1 MFFSF
6 KMCDYKSRQSL
17 IQQNGLTFLYWI
29 GFLEV
34 EVEKANF
41 SRFFKDRKKKE
52 TNEQT
57 KKKKKKEISESI
69 SKSTKSFVIPDLPFL
84 SILVGRILHFWFSL
98 EDNETLLI
106 VSFKLFVWSLWWT
119 LRKKQVQTMV
129 T

>member
-6 KMCDYKSRQSL
+6 KMCDYKSRQSS
-17 IQQNGLTFLYWI
+17 IQQNGWTLLYWI

-34 EVEKANF
+34 EVEKLIFHEF
-41 SRFFKDRKKKE
+41 SRIEKKKE
-52 TNEQT
+52 INKQR
-57 KKKKKKEISESI
+57 KKRKKEISESI

-84 SILVGRILHFWFSL
+84 SILLGRILHFWFNL

-119 LRKKQVQTMV
+119 LLKKQLQTIV